1 MSTGHQLNMDM
12 NQVHLDCLREIYSFL
27 ELSDICSISQTSK
40 RFDSVGD
47 AVISTLEVIAWPE
60 DKISQKV
67 LESMMSSGK
76 MVKLRRITRIYAR
89 RLQRLCKQYPTSCPR
104 FETLGARRAHEL
116 LRQLSDSMYIHKKHA
131 WFSEPFE
138 ADIMKIA
145 HSDSQSILECIKKL
159 PSLETLSLVVNLETL
174 NLVLPDIID
183 KLSKTLTRFSYN
195 TNTPYV
201 TAITPLSTQNLRLL
215 SYTNLQI
222 IQINFVDHI
231 VPNLPASLK
240 LFIIDMYDVQCHL
253 ENTLDK
259 MSSVLNRSYAIEIV
273 HRNYIKFS
281 LFHELSVPEKLTV
294 RFSIKVLN
302 PLNFATNV
310 LDWLLYSSKQH
321 PLNSLKSLRLDP
333 HYGPSNTEAPPIHQC
348 FPNLERL
355 SHYGSNVEHISDLAN
370 LKELTIESA
379 FTDQLVGEFSVEKL
393 TVVDGRISPSELE
406 SLLQD
411 CQWPN
416 LTDISFQLEDIGPNA
431 LFSLSKVIDKHPNL
445 KNVEIQNFDELFSS
459 MISMSDRSV
468 SILGVGRLNREI
480 HNLMFKS

>member
-104 FETLGARRAHEL
+104 FETLGNRLAHEL
-116 LRQLSDSMYIHKKHA
+116 LLQLSDSMYIHKKHA

-159 PSLETLSLVVNLETL
+159 PSLETLSLVVKLESL
-174 NLVLPDIID
+174 NLILPDIID
-183 KLSKTLTRFSYN
+183 NLSKTLTRFQYIKPRAA
-195 TNTPYV
+195 TV
-201 TAITPLSTQNLRLL
+201 TPLSAQSLRLL

-222 IQINFVDHI
+222 IRINFVDQI

-240 LFIIDMYDVQCHL
+240 LLIIDINRSVNL
-253 ENTLDK
+253 ENIFDK
-259 MSSVLNRSYAIEIV
+259 MLPVLNRSYAIEIV
-273 HRNYIKFS
+273 HRNNIKYQS
-281 LFHELSVPEKLTV
+281 FHELCVPEILTV
-294 RFSIKVLN
+294 RFAFIGWN
-302 PLNFATNV
+302 PFEPTI
-310 LDWLLYSSKQH
+310 LDRLLYVFKQNS
-321 PLNSLKSLRLDP
+321 LNSVKSLTLDP
-333 HYGPSNTEAPPIHQC
+333 HS
-348 FPNLERL
+348 
-355 SHYGSNVEHISDLAN
+355 
-370 LKELTIESA
+370 
-379 FTDQLVGEFSVEKL
+379 
-393 TVVDGRISPSELE
+393 
-406 SLLQD
+406 
-411 CQWPN
+411 
-416 LTDISFQLEDIGPNA
+416 
-431 LFSLSKVIDKHPNL
+431 
-445 KNVEIQNFDELFSS
+445 
-459 MISMSDRSV
+459 
-468 SILGVGRLNREI
+468 
-480 HNLMFKS
+480 